1 MRQANL
7 YSEFGALVRRNRYR
21 LKLSQATLADRV
33 GLTRT
38 SITNIESGRQK
49 ILLHHLF
56 LLADALGISPQALLP
71 SLEPGSRTE
80 QIEKSL
86 PKHLSF
92 NDRDLILRMIHS
104 NEGRR

>member
-1 MRQANL
+1 MKQGNL
-7 YSEFGALVRRNRYR
+7 YSEFGSLVRGNRIR
-21 LKLSQATLADRV
+21 LKLSQAILAERV

-56 LLADALGISPQALLP
+56 LLADALDISPQALLP
-71 SLEPGSRTE
+71 SLEPGSRIE

-86 PKHLSF
+86 PKDLSF
-92 NDRDLILRMIHS
+92 SDRDLILRMIRS